1 MKITPILL
9 LALVA
14 LLGPRCAS
22 AQSFDVTFQ
31 VDLSQVGL
39 IASTVSVAGSFQA
52 AAGFPSDWTPGST
65 VMTDDDMD
73 GVYTVTV
80 QLPAGSYEYKF
91 LNGDAWGTDE
101 AVPGACQ
108 VNGNRGLTV
117 NGALS
122 IPVVCFGEC
131 EACVV
136 PVTLMNFEV
145 D

>member
-1 MKITPILL
+1 MKVIPILL
-9 LALVA
+9 LAFVA
-14 LLGPRCAS
+14 LFGPRSAS
-22 AQSFDVTFQ
+22 AGGFDVTFQ
-31 VDLSQVGL
+31 VDLSQVGAV
-39 IASTVSVAGSFQA
+39 ASTVSVAGSFQT

-73 GVYTVTV
+73 GIYTLTV
-80 QLPAGSYEYKF
+80 QLPAGIYEYKF

-108 VNGNRGLTV
+108 VNGNRGITV
-117 NGALS
+117 VGALS

-131 EACVV
+131 AACTV
-136 PVTLMNFEV
+136 PVTLTTFEV